1 MSVFTTKPKIRK
13 RQVIRCIAQIAV
25 SRSLC
30 YIIWLLGFA
39 VIVLG
44 IIALGALIVG
54 STMSLFMATMQL
66 SLPWPSD
73 WVLQLATGYGL
84 TLYALGFI
92 HLMYKLYRAALHIER
107 NRKEYL

>member
-13 RQVIRCIAQIAV
+13 RQVISRMAQIAV
-25 SRSLC
+25 SRSLR

-92 HLMYKLYRAALHIER
+92 HLMYKLYCAALHIER